1 MKLKKIL
8 KYILIIVIMVILLFL
23 ANILVKTF
31 TIKDKNTNSN
41 DTNTVIQDNTVEDDL
56 IPNDVIGTLEIP
68 KIDVKAQI
76 KEGVDLDTL
85 KTDIG
90 HFPNSSIWNGNI
102 ALASHNRGN
111 DVAHYFQDINKLEKG
126 DLIIYKS
133 EMGERR
139 YKVATILE
147 IESTDWSKIEDTKE
161 NKITLITCVAN
172 KPELRLC
179 VQGEETKE

>member
-1 MKLKKIL
+1 MKIKKVL

-31 TIKDKNTNSN
+31 TIKDTNSN
-41 DTNTVIQDNTVEDDL
+41 DTNTVIEENRVEDDL

-68 KIDVKAQI
+68 KIDVKAKI

-102 ALASHNRGN
+102 ALASHNRGSN
-111 DVAHYFQDINKLEKG
+111 VAHYFQDINKLEKG

-139 YKVATILE
+139 YKVTDILE

>member
-8 KYILIIVIMVILLFL
+8 KYILIIVITVILLFV

-31 TIKDKNTNSN
+31 TIKDTNSN
-41 DTNTVIQDNTVEDDL
+41 DTNTVIEENTTEDDL

-85 KTDIG
+85 ATDIG

-102 ALASHNRGN
+102 ALASHNRGSN
-111 DVAHYFQDINKLEKG
+111 VQHYFQDINKLEKG

-139 YKVATILE
+139 YKVTDILE

>member
-1 MKLKKIL
+1 MKIKKVL
-8 KYILIIVIMVILLFL
+8 KYILIIVIMVILLFV

-31 TIKDKNTNSN
+31 TIKDTNTNSN

-139 YKVATILE
+139 YKVTDIQE

-161 NKITLITCVAN
+161 NKITLITCVVN

>member
-1 MKLKKIL
+1 MKIKKIL

-31 TIKDKNTNSN
+31 TIKDTNSN
-41 DTNTVIQDNTVEDDL
+41 DTNTVIEENRVEDDL

-68 KIDVKAQI
+68 KINLKAQI

-102 ALASHNRGN
+102 ALASHNRGSN
-111 DVAHYFQDINKLEKG
+111 VAHYFQDINKLEKG

-139 YKVATILE
+139 YKVTDIQE
-147 IESTDWSKIEDTKE
+147 IKSTDWSKIEDTKE

>member
-1 MKLKKIL
+1 MKIKKVL
-8 KYILIIVIMVILLFL
+8 KYILIIVIMVILLFV

-31 TIKDKNTNSN
+31 TIKDTNSN
-41 DTNTVIQDNTVEDDL
+41 DTNTVIEENRVEDDL

-68 KIDVKAQI
+68 KINLKAQI

-102 ALASHNRGN
+102 ALASHNRGSN
-111 DVAHYFQDINKLEKG
+111 VAHYFQDINKLEKG

-139 YKVATILE
+139 YKVTDIQE
-147 IESTDWSKIEDTKE
+147 IKSTDWSKIEDTKE

>member
-31 TIKDKNTNSN
+31 TIKDTNSN
-41 DTNTVIQDNTVEDDL
+41 DTNTVIEENRVEDDL

-68 KIDVKAQI
+68 KINLKAQI

-102 ALASHNRGN
+102 ALASHNRGSN
-111 DVAHYFQDINKLEKG
+111 VAHYFQDINKLEKG

-139 YKVATILE
+139 YKVTDIQE
-147 IESTDWSKIEDTKE
+147 IKSTDWSKIEDTKE

>member
-1 MKLKKIL
+1 MKIKKVL
-8 KYILIIVIMVILLFL
+8 KYILIIVIMVILLFV

-31 TIKDKNTNSN
+31 TIKDTNTNS
-41 DTNTVIQDNTVEDDL
+41 TVINTFIKENALADDL
-56 IPNDVIGTLEIP
+56 IPEGVIGTLEIP
-68 KIDVKAQI
+68 KINLKAQI

-102 ALASHNRGN
+102 ALASHNRGSN
-111 DVAHYFQDINKLEKG
+111 VAHYFQDINKLEKG

-139 YKVATILE
+139 
-147 IESTDWSKIEDTKE
+147 
-161 NKITLITCVAN
+161 
-172 KPELRLC
+172 
-179 VQGEETKE
+179 

>member
-1 MKLKKIL
+1 MKTKKVL

-31 TIKDKNTNSN
+31 TIKDTNTNSN

-85 KTDIG
+85 ATDIG

-102 ALASHNRGN
+102 ALASHNRGSN
-111 DVAHYFQDINKLEKG
+111 VQHYFQDINKLEKG

-179 VQGEETKE
+179 VQGEEI

>member
-1 MKLKKIL
+1 MKIKKVL

-31 TIKDKNTNSN
+31 TIKDTNSN
-41 DTNTVIQDNTVEDDL
+41 DTNTVIEENRVEDDL

-68 KIDVKAQI
+68 KINLKAQI

-102 ALASHNRGN
+102 ALASHNRGSN
-111 DVAHYFQDINKLEKG
+111 VAHYFQDINKLEKG

-139 YKVATILE
+139 YKVTDIQE

>member
-31 TIKDKNTNSN
+31 TIKDTNINSN

-68 KIDVKAQI
+68 KINVNAKI

-102 ALASHNRGN
+102 ALASHNREEMMS
-111 DVAHYFQDINKLEKG
+111 HIIFKISIN
-126 DLIIYKS
+126 
-133 EMGERR
+133 
-139 YKVATILE
+139 
-147 IESTDWSKIEDTKE
+147 
-161 NKITLITCVAN
+161 
-172 KPELRLC
+172 
-179 VQGEETKE
+179 

>member
-8 KYILIIVIMVILLFL
+8 KYILIIVITVILLFV
-23 ANILVKTF
+23 ANILVKTL
-31 TIKDKNTNSN
+31 TIKDTNTNSN
-41 DTNTVIQDNTVEDDL
+41 DTNTIVEENTIEDDL

-68 KIDVKAQI
+68 KINLKAQI

-102 ALASHNRGN
+102 ALASHNRGSN
-111 DVAHYFQDINKLEKG
+111 VAHYFQDINKLEKG

-139 YKVATILE
+139 YKVTDIQE

>member
-1 MKLKKIL
+1 MKIKKVL

-31 TIKDKNTNSN
+31 TIKDTNSN
-41 DTNTVIQDNTVEDDL
+41 DTNTVIEENRVEDDL

-68 KIDVKAQI
+68 KINLKAQI

-102 ALASHNRGN
+102 ALASHNRGSN
-111 DVAHYFQDINKLEKG
+111 VAHYFQDINKLEKG

-139 YKVATILE
+139 YKVTDIQE
-147 IESTDWSKIEDTKE
+147 IKSTDWSKIEDTKE

>member
-1 MKLKKIL
+1 M
-8 KYILIIVIMVILLFL
+8 
-23 ANILVKTF
+23 
-31 TIKDKNTNSN
+31 
-41 DTNTVIQDNTVEDDL
+41 

-68 KIDVKAQI
+68 KINLKAQI

-102 ALASHNRGN
+102 ALASHNRGSN
-111 DVAHYFQDINKLEKG
+111 VAHYFQDINKLEKG

-139 YKVATILE
+139 YKVTDILE

>member
-8 KYILIIVIMVILLFL
+8 KYILIIVITVILLFV

-31 TIKDKNTNSN
+31 TIKD
-41 DTNTVIQDNTVEDDL
+41 TNTVIEENIIEDDL

-68 KIDVKAQI
+68 KINLKAQI

-102 ALASHNRGN
+102 ALASHNRGSN
-111 DVAHYFQDINKLEKG
+111 VAHYFQDINKLEKG

-139 YKVATILE
+139 YKVTDILE
-147 IESTDWSKIEDTKE
+147 IGSTDWSKIEDTKE

>member
-1 MKLKKIL
+1 MKIKKVL

-31 TIKDKNTNSN
+31 TIKDTNSN
-41 DTNTVIQDNTVEDDL
+41 DTNTVIEENRVEDDL

-68 KIDVKAQI
+68 KINLKAQI

-85 KTDIG
+85 KTDRG
-90 HFPNSSIWNGNI
+90 HFPTSSIWNGNI
-102 ALASHNRGN
+102 ALASHNRGSN
-111 DVAHYFQDINKLEKG
+111 VAHYFQDINKLEKG

-139 YKVATILE
+139 YKVTDIQE
-147 IESTDWSKIEDTKE
+147 IKSTDWSKIEDTKE